1 LLVGGVVV
9 SGVWSVAPGV
19 VLLLEVL
26 LELLPLSV
34 VQLQA
39 SFICCCVEPSCL
51 ASCAAMHSFCVI
63 WLLPVVSAV
72 EEAEVAGGSAAN
84 ASPPASAAAAAII
97 VDFTCFIEP
106 PVNDNEVALDTY
118 GSWPPIGGQLDLVK
132 EKD

>member
-1 LLVGGVVV
+1 MLVGGVAPL
-9 SGVWSVAPGV
+9 GAWSTAPGV
-19 VLLLEVL
+19 VLLLLDVL

-72 EEAEVAGGSAAN
+72 EEAEVVAGGSAAN
-84 ASPPASAAAAAII
+84 ASPPARAATAAMIEG
-97 VDFTCFIEP
+97 VMYFIEP
-106 PVNDNEVALDTY
+106 PETR
-118 GSWPPIGGQLDLVK
+118 
-132 EKD
+132 